1 MTNYQFMNELQKIQ
15 VEDYLQIFQKRMEI
29 WEFKEK
35 MLIKNSKKQFFPF
48 EKNQLG

>member
-1 MTNYQFMNELQKIQ
+1 MNELQKIQ
-15 VEDYLQIFQKRMEI
+15 VE
-29 WEFKEK
+29 EFKER

>member
-1 MTNYQFMNELQKIQ
+1 MNELPKVQ

-35 MLIKNSKKQFFPF
+35 MLIKIARNDFSPLRKI
-48 EKNQLG
+48 NLDRH